1 MGALGA
7 CEVMPTR
14 RNELTNTAGGLKNDA
29 EKKELMKNG
38 SGSKMI
44 SFGIANSLSP
54 PSRVIR
60 MIAQT
65 AVVIK
70 FSGGHNRAISRTK
83 E

>member
-1 MGALGA
+1 MRRFLLG
-7 CEVMPTR
+7 
-14 RNELTNTAGGLKNDA
+14 KNKKRKKKKKKKKK
-29 EKKELMKNG
+29 KKELMKNG

-44 SFGIANSLSP
+44 SFGITNSLSP